1 MEATAIVNKKKEQQQ
16 ETSSK
21 RGAVQPQWQR
31 MMLLLI
37 LGYEGAGCLAGGTLL
52 VLAPDGRL
60 MDLPAGIMHGVFLDF
75 LIPGIILFGLGVLNS
90 AAFIAVL
97 RRKHFDWFLTGLGL
111 GGLFIWFVVEI
122 IIVNE
127 LHWLHLMWGIPVL
140 LGWVVAIPLI
150 ALRHDPEVA
159 RKVLLSCGILS
170 SVWYIAINI
179 IVPALY
185 DGYSISSLTV
195 SELSAIGAP
204 TRILWVLLV
213 TPYPLLLTAFGWGVL
228 QSAGGKRSLKI
239 VGSLIIA
246 YCVFNFYW
254 PPMHQRGPEPSLT
267 DSLHIAWAGVTV
279 LFMIAMMAF
288 GAVANGTRFRIY
300 TIVSIALHFIFG
312 VLTSLEAPQIP
323 TNGPTPFIGVWERIN
338 IAVFM
343 VWIVV
348 LAVML
353 RAKNVQPA
361 DTRTE

>member
-1 MEATAIVNKKKEQQQ
+1 MEATAIVNKRKEQVP
-16 ETSSK
+16 EISSK
-21 RGAVQPQWQR
+21 RTAVQPQWQR
-31 MMLLLI
+31 MMLLLV

-60 MDLPAGIMHGVFLDF
+60 MDMPVSLLHGVFRDF
-75 LIPGIILFGLGVLNS
+75 LIVGIILFGLGILNA
-90 AAFIAVL
+90 AAFVAVF
-97 RRKHFDWFLTGLGL
+97 RRKQFDWVLTGLGL

-140 LGWVVAIPLI
+140 VGWVVAIPLI
-150 ALRHDPEVA
+150 ALRHDPGVA
-159 RKVLLSCGILS
+159 RKVLLSCGIFS
-170 SVWYIAINI
+170 SIWYVAINI

-213 TPYPLLLTAFGWGVL
+213 TPYPLLLAAFGWGVL

-239 VGSLIIA
+239 VGSLVIA

-254 PPMHQRGPEPSLT
+254 PPMHQRGLEPSLT

-288 GAVANGTRFRIY
+288 GAVANGIRFRIY

-353 RAKNVQPA
+353 RTKNVQPA
-361 DTRTE
+361 DIRTE